1 MKPHGIEKHIEEL
14 VNFVQEVAEMD
25 GCTCQE
31 AIQVLKFAYELER
44 KFRTLTRR
52 ERDIAIL
59 AAWGAS
65 VNETAEK
72 LFIAPNTVQS
82 YRYRI
87 RHRLGIPRGAHLKA
101 HLSKM
106 FYERET

>member
-1 MKPHGIEKHIEEL
+1 MIPSRIANNVKEL
-14 VNFVQEVAEMD
+14 VNFVQEVAEKE
-25 GCTCQE
+25 GFTFQE
-31 AIQVLKFAYELER
+31 SCQVLKNAYGLR
-44 KFRTLTRR
+44 CKFRTLTRR

-87 RHRLGIPRGAHLKA
+87 RRKLAIPPGSHLTI
-101 HLSKM
+101 HFGSVL
-106 FYERET
+106 YESET

>member
-1 MKPHGIEKHIEEL
+1 MKSNGFEINIKDL
-14 VNFVQEVAEMD
+14 VNFVQVIAEKQ
-25 GCTCQE
+25 GFTFQE
-31 AIQVLKFAYELER
+31 ACWVLKDAYGL
-44 KFRTLTRR
+44 KCTFRTLTRR

-87 RHRLGIPRGAHLKA
+87 RRKLEIPAGTHLNI
-101 HLSKM
+101 HLVRV
-106 FYERET
+106 FYESET